1 MSEGIGEREYGESG
15 QIIRAV
21 LDRGGVTEVAFFWDI
36 GYGFGVESKDLSFSP
51 GIFQFIFLFC

>member
-21 LDRGGVTEVAFFWDI
+21 LDRGGVTEVAFF
-36 GYGFGVESKDLSFSP
+36 
-51 GIFQFIFLFC
+51 